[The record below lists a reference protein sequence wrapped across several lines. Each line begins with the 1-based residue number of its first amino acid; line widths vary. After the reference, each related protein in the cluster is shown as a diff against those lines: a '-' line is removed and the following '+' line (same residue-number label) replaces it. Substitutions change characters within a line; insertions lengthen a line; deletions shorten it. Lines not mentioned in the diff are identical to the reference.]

1 MGMAGIYIHI
11 PFCERRCA
19 YCDFFSTTRLERR
32 GAYIDALL
40 EELAMRADYLR
51 KEEVIETIYFGGG
64 TPSQLDASAVGRLLD
79 AIGRQY
85 NVKNDAEI
93 TLEANPSDLTTDYA
107 GRLLGAGVNRLS
119 IGIQSFQDVLLQTLG
134 RRHDAATAKNSV
146 RMAQESGFRNI
157 SIDLMYGLPRQ
168 TLTQWQTDLEE
179 AIALGVQHIST
190 YCLSYEKNTLF
201 GKMLAEGKLEEAS
214 EELANTMY
222 ESTIA
227 RLKEAGFHQYEVSNF
242 SLPNYYS
249 RHNSSYWN
257 NVAYIGIGAG
267 AHSYDGKSRQ
277 WNVSDIERYMDS
289 IRASVLP
296 CEREILSKNDLYNE
310 RVMLS
315 LRTDKGLALSELSD
329 EERRYCMQHARG
341 DIERGLLVKRDDHLV
356 ASLRGI
362 EVLNRIIENLIIV

>member
-1 MGMAGIYIHI
+1 MAGIYIHI

-51 KEEVIETIYFGGG
+51 KEDIIETIYMGGG

-119 IGIQSFQDVLLQTLG
+119 IGIQSFQDVLLHTLG